1 MEKKKDRDDI
11 LSIEIRYDYKD
22 ELKELVDSKDFSR
35 LIFEESIATIK
46 NALNK
51 KRKSARVFYIPNID
65 CSVVLEYKNFNKV
78 LNTALQFYEQQ
89 EEYDECAKLV
99 KLKEEVNES
108 KKRNKTSN

>member
-1 MEKKKDRDDI
+1 MEKKKDRDI
-11 LSIEIRYDYKD
+11 LSIEIQYDYKD
-22 ELKELVDSKDFSR
+22 ELKELVNNEDFSR
-35 LIFEESIATIK
+35 LLLEEAIITVE

-78 LNTALQFYEQQ
+78 LDTALQFYEQQ